1 MAHYTCEQC
10 GAPFVREKSG
20 DRPIRFCNSACYQA
34 FRKATGYNMG
44 GTFKPGL
51 EPWNKNLKGIHLS
64 PHSEFK
70 KGCESN
76 RLLPIGST
84 AIRIC
89 KGKKPRRFIK
99 VAMPNKWEL
108 NAVYVYEQANGKVK
122 KGNVVHHKDR
132 DSLNDA
138 IGNLQ
143 EMTRAEH
150 IEEHRAEHQAA
161 KEAKRDRLR
170 QPGLQLEVA

>member
-1 MAHYTCEQC
+1 MAHFKCEQC
-10 GAPFVREKSG
+10 GTPFVRDKQGSK
-20 DRPIRFCNSACYQA
+20 PIRFCTVSCYHV
-34 FRKATGYNMG
+34 FRKATGYNMSG
-44 GTFKPGL
+44 AFKRGL

-70 KGCESN
+70 KGRESN
-76 RLLPIGST
+76 RLMPVGST
-84 AIRIC
+84 TIRAD
-89 KGKKPRRFIK
+89 KAGKPRRFIK

-108 NAVYVYEQANGKVK
+108 NSVYVYEQAHGKVT
-122 KGNVVHHKDR
+122 KGNVIHHKDR
-132 DSLNDA
+132 DSLDDA